1 MAMKKSDPG
10 KNTIDM
16 HIGQRIQLRRN
27 MIGLSQKDLGE
38 KCGVT
43 FQQIQKYESG
53 ANRIVASRLFQ
64 IGMILETPVSFFFSG
79 LPRQIATGDV
89 VQNPRRYK
97 ISSPGEN
104 DPLSKNETLQLIN
117 LYWKLANDE
126 LRRSVMRLLMHLS
139 GERTDECEKKEKE

>member
-1 MAMKKSDPG
+1 MAMKKSNPE
-10 KNTIDM
+10 KNTVDM
-16 HIGQRIQLRRN
+16 HIGKRIQLRRN

-97 ISSPGEN
+97 VSSPADN
-104 DPLSKNETLQLIN
+104 DQRSRNETLQLIN
-117 LYWKLANDE
+117 LYWKLPSDD

-139 GERTDECEKKEKE
+139 GEKSDGGEKK

>member
-1 MAMKKSDPG
+1 MAMKKPDPG
-10 KNTIDM
+10 KNTVDM
-16 HIGQRIQLRRN
+16 HIGKRIQLRRN

-97 ISSPGEN
+97 VSSPAET
-104 DPLSKNETLQLIN
+104 DPLSRNETLQLIN
-117 LYWKLANDE
+117 LYWKLPSDD
-126 LRRSVMRLLMHLS
+126 LRRNVTHLLMHLN
-139 GERTDECEKKEKE
+139 GEKSDEGEKK